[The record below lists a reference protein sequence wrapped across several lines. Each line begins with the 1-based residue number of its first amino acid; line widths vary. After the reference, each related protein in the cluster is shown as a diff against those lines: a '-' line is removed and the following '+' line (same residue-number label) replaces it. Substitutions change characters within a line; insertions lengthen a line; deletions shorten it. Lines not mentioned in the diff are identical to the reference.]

1 MDLKLKGRSALV
13 TGGSKGIGF
22 AVARILAAEGCELH
36 LVARSETDLDSAK
49 KRLREQHGVRVTT
62 HAMDLAQRGRAQ
74 VLASKCPELDVLVNN
89 AGSTPRGTLLEV
101 DEERFRAAF
110 DLKVF
115 GYINLCREFYRQMKA
130 RRKGVIVNI
139 LGNGGEAPDAGY
151 IAGAACNASLMA
163 FTRALGGQS
172 DRDGVRVVGVN
183 PGPVAT
189 ERLVGLMKTEA
200 KRKFGDESR
209 WQEFSK
215 GFPFGRAATVDEIAA
230 TVALLASDLSSY
242 TTGTVVTIDGGMVNR
257 GSLI

>member
-1 MDLKLKGRSALV
+1 MDLKLHGRTALV

-22 AVARILAAEGCELH
+22 AIARFLAAEGCALH
-36 LVARSETDLDSAK
+36 LVSRNTADLEAARR
-49 KRLREQHGVRVTT
+49 RLLQDGGADVQV
-62 HAMDLAQRGRAQ
+62 HAMDLAERGAAER
-74 VLASKCPELDVLVNN
+74 LAAAAPELDILVNN
-89 AGSTPRGTLLEV
+89 AGSTPRGTLLDV
-101 DEERFRAAF
+101 DEDRFRAAF

-115 GYINLCREFYRQMKA
+115 GYINLCRAYYGRMKA
-130 RRKGVIVNI
+130 RGRGVIINI

-172 DRDGVRVVGVN
+172 DRDGIRVVGVN

-200 KRKFGDESR
+200 KRRFGDESR
-209 WQEFSK
+209 WEELGR
-215 GFPFGRAATVDEIAA
+215 GFPFGRAATVDEVAA

-242 TTGTVVTIDGGMVNR
+242 TTGTIVTIDGGMVNR

>member
-22 AVARILAAEGCELH
+22 AIARFLAAEGCHLH
-36 LVARSETDLDSAK
+36 LVARSETDLESARK
-49 KRLREQHGVRVTT
+49 TLRDQYGVSITV

-74 VLASKCPELDVLVNN
+74 VLASKCPEVDILVNN
-89 AGSTPRGTLLEV
+89 AGSTPRGTLLEI

-115 GYINLCREFYRQMKA
+115 GYINLCREFYRQMRA
-130 RRKGVIVNI
+130 RRRGVIINI

-172 DRDGVRVVGVN
+172 DKDGVRVVGVN

-200 KRKFGDESR
+200 KRKLGDESR

-215 GFPFGRAATVDEIAA
+215 GFPFGRAASVDEVAA

>member
-1 MDLKLKGRSALV
+1 MDLGLKGRSSLI

-22 AVARILAAEGCELH
+22 SIARFLAAEGCTLH
-36 LVARSETDLDSAK
+36 LVARSESDLESAK
-49 KRLREQHGVRVTT
+49 MKLLNQYGVPVTT
-62 HAMDLAQRGRAQ
+62 HAMDLAERGCAQ
-74 VLASKCPELDVLVNN
+74 ELAAKYPALDILVNN

-130 RRKGVIVNI
+130 RRRGVIINI

-172 DRDGVRVVGVN
+172 DRDGLRVVGVN

-189 ERLVGLMKTEA
+189 ERLVGLMQTEA

-209 WQEFSK
+209 WQELSK
-215 GFPFGRAATVDEIAA
+215 GFPFGRAASVEEIAA

-242 TTGTVVTIDGGMVNR
+242 TTGTIVTIDGGMVNR

>member
-1 MDLKLKGRSALV
+1 MDLKLNGRSALI

-22 AVARILAAEGCELH
+22 AIARFLAAEGCNLH
-36 LVARSETDLDSAK
+36 LVARSETDLESARTK
-49 KRLREQHGVRVTT
+49 LRDQYGVPITV
-62 HAMDLAQRGRAQ
+62 HPMDLAQRGRAQ
-74 VLASKCPELDVLVNN
+74 VLASKCPELDILVNN
-89 AGSTPRGTLLEV
+89 AGSTPRGTLLEI

-130 RRKGVIVNI
+130 RRKGVIINI

-172 DRDGVRVVGVN
+172 DKDGIRVVGVN

-200 KRKFGDESR
+200 RRKLGDESR

-230 TVALLASDLSSY
+230 TVALLASELSSY

>member
-1 MDLKLKGRSALV
+1 MDLSERGQATK
-13 TGGSKGIGF
+13 
-22 AVARILAAEGCELH
+22 LAALH
-36 LVARSETDLDSAK
+36 PDLDI
-49 KRLREQHGVRVTT
+49 
-62 HAMDLAQRGRAQ
+62 
-74 VLASKCPELDVLVNN
+74 LVNN

-115 GYINLCREFYRQMKA
+115 GYINLSREFYRLMKA
-130 RRKGVIVNI
+130 RRSGVIINI

-172 DRDGVRVVGVN
+172 DQDGIRVVGVN

-189 ERLVGLMKTEA
+189 ERLVGLMKSEA
-200 KRKFGDESR
+200 ARRLGDESR
-209 WQEFSK
+209 WHEFSRK
-215 GFPFGRAATVDEIAA
+215 FPFGRAATVDEVAA

-242 TTGTVVTIDGGMVNR
+242 TTGTIVTIDGGMVHR

>member
-1 MDLKLKGRSALV
+1 MDLKLKGRKALI

-22 AVARILAAEGCELH
+22 AIAQFLAAEGCSVV
-36 LVARSETDLDSAK
+36 LVARSKPDLEAA
-49 KRLREQHGVRVTT
+49 REALKGTKVDI
-62 HAMDLAQRGRAQ
+62 HAIDLAERGKPQELAAQ
-74 VLASKCPELDVLVNN
+74 HPDVDILVNN
-89 AGSTPRGTLLEV
+89 AGSTPRGTILDV
-101 DEERFRAAF
+101 DEDRFRASF

-115 GYINLCREFYRQMKA
+115 GYINMCREFYRLMKA
-130 RRKGVIVNI
+130 RRKGVIINI

-151 IAGAACNASLMA
+151 IAGAACNAALMA

-189 ERLVGLMKTEA
+189 ERLVGLMKTAA
-200 KRKFGDESR
+200 KAKFGDESR
-209 WQEFSK
+209 WQELSS
-215 GFPFGRAATVDEIAA
+215 GFPFGRAATVEEIGA

>member
-1 MDLKLKGRSALV
+1 MDLGLEGRSALI

-22 AVARILAAEGCELH
+22 AIARFLAAEGCRLH
-36 LVARSETDLDSAK
+36 LVARSQAELASASEALK
-49 KRLREQHGVRVTT
+49 KAYSVPVSTY
-62 HAMDLAQRGRAQ
+62 AMDLAQRGCAQ
-74 VLASKCPELDVLVNN
+74 ALAAKCPALDILVNN

-130 RRKGVIVNI
+130 RRRGVIINI

-172 DRDGVRVVGVN
+172 DKDGLRVVGVN

-200 KRKFGDESR
+200 GRTLGDPSR
-209 WQEFSK
+209 WQELSK
-215 GFPFGRAATVDEIAA
+215 GFPFGRAATVEEIAA

-242 TTGTVVTIDGGMVNR
+242 TTGTIVTIDGGMANR

>member
-1 MDLKLKGRSALV
+1 MDLKLKGRSALI
-13 TGGSKGIGF
+13 TGGSKGIGYAIAQF
-22 AVARILAAEGCELH
+22 LAAEGCSLT
-36 LVARSETDLDSAK
+36 LVSRTDGDLRSAGD
-49 KRLREQHGVRVTT
+49 RLRGDYGVPVTT
-62 HAMDLAQRGRAQ
+62 HAMNLTERGRAQ
-74 VLASKCPELDVLVNN
+74 ELAEKCANLDILVNN
-89 AGSTPRGTLLEV
+89 AGSTPRGTLLDV
-101 DEERFRAAF
+101 DEDRFRAAF

-130 RRKGVIVNI
+130 RRRGVIINI

-172 DRDGVRVVGVN
+172 DRDGIRVVGVN

-200 KRKFGDESR
+200 ARKFGDESR
-209 WQEFSK
+209 WQELSS
-215 GFPFGRAATVDEIAA
+215 GFPFGRAATVEEVAA

-242 TTGTVVTIDGGMVNR
+242 TTGTIVTIDGGMVNR

>member
-1 MDLKLKGRSALV
+1 VDLMLKGRSALI

-22 AVARILAAEGCELH
+22 SIAELLAAEGCGVI
-36 LVARSETDLDSAK
+36 LVARNEADLESAK
-49 KRLREQHGVRVTT
+49 ERLRRQHEVPVTT
-62 HAMDLAQRGRAQ
+62 YAIDLAGRGVAQ
-74 VLASKCPELDVLVNN
+74 TLAGRFPDIDILVNN
-89 AGSTPRGTLLEV
+89 AGSTPRGTLLDV
-101 DEERFRAAF
+101 DESRFRAAF

-115 GYINLCREFYRQMKA
+115 GYINLCREYYRLMKA
-130 RRKGVIVNI
+130 HGRGVIINI

-172 DRDGVRVVGVN
+172 DRDGIRVVGVN

-200 KRKFGDESR
+200 KRKLGDESR
-209 WQEFSK
+209 WRELEK
-215 GFPFGRAATVDEIAA
+215 GFPFGRAATVEEIAA
-230 TVALLASDLSSY
+230 TVALLASERSSY
-242 TTGTVVTIDGGMVNR
+242 TTGTIVTIDGGMVNR

>member
-22 AVARILAAEGCELH
+22 AIAQFLAAEGCHLTLVSRTEHDLKSAKERLQKEHDVPVTLYAMNLAERGRPQEL
-36 LVARSETDLDSAK
+36 AAKCPDLDI
-49 KRLREQHGVRVTT
+49 
-62 HAMDLAQRGRAQ
+62 
-74 VLASKCPELDVLVNN
+74 LVNN
-89 AGSTPRGTLLEV
+89 AGSTPRGSLLEV
-101 DEERFRAAF
+101 DEDRFRACF

-115 GYINLCREFYRQMKA
+115 GYINMSREFYRQMKA
-130 RRKGVIVNI
+130 RGKGVIINI

-172 DRDGVRVVGVN
+172 DRDGIRVVGVN

-189 ERLVGLMKTEA
+189 DRLVGLMKTEA

-209 WQEFSK
+209 WREFEK
-215 GFPFGRAATVDEIAA
+215 GFPFGRAATVEEVAA

-242 TTGTVVTIDGGMVNR
+242 TTGTVVTLDGGMVNR

>member
-1 MDLKLKGRSALV
+1 MDLKLKGRSTLI

-22 AVARILAAEGCELH
+22 AIARFLAAEGCNLR
-36 LVARSETDLDSAK
+36 LVARSEADLASARERLK
-49 KRLREQHGVRVTT
+49 KEYGVQVDTY
-62 HAMDLAQRGRAQ
+62 AMDLAQRGRAQ
-74 VLASKCPELDVLVNN
+74 VLASKCPDVDILVNN
-89 AGSTPRGTLLEV
+89 AGSTPRGTLLEI
-101 DEERFRAAF
+101 DEDRFRAAF

-172 DRDGVRVVGVN
+172 DKDGVRVVGVN

-200 KRKFGDESR
+200 KRKLGDESR